1 MADPFHITAD
11 EINCLIHAYF
21 KDSGFQHSAFV
32 LRAEGRLE
40 HSPHYRKHVPRGELV
55 ELLSKALL
63 FSEVEAHWKGDT
75 MTMACT
81 NQFKLLEHHTCS
93 FDPKFPPPPPPEAHR
108 PHPLPERPQTAH
120 VASESASVHVNSPS
134 TENLLKRKASG
145 PVPMDEPSKEKRAKT
160 NGKLEGEVD
169 TKSPSVVETRLP
181 ASTTAPTSRTPVTT
195 AVPTEPTSTA
205 MTTTTSTITNTISDA
220 GEQSDDAVQLLKAHK
235 AAVFVCGW
243 NPVDHTVLA
252 SGSKDSIVHIWD
264 IPGPDKDGV
273 TNTHIEPPLVCA
285 YAAKGSDS
293 DLTSL
298 TWSHDGS
305 LVAVGCY
312 DSVLRICDSK
322 GKAYFTHTQHDGPI
336 FAVRFSPSGRWFL
349 SASLDGSAC
358 IWDVREKKLHK
369 QFHLHKQCC
378 LDADWLSDLQFV
390 TSGSDARIYI
400 MDLDS
405 PKPLRTLLGHQN
417 EINQVKCNPTKTR
430 LASCSD
436 DMTGRIW
443 NIESIDPLRYMQ
455 DSHSVVLKGH
465 TGPVSHIVWCPLTP
479 NGEHELVATSS
490 FDGTSRIWDS
500 VTGEC
505 LCSFDDHKKNV
516 YALAFSPDG
525 RHIATAGGDGCLHIY
540 DIRAKHKRWSWS
552 AGSTNPSIFEIEW
565 QQSGNLNRIAMA
577 MEKATVGVVD
587 LTKVPELQ

>member
-1 MADPFHITAD
+1 MVDPFHITAD
-11 EINCLIHAYF
+11 EINCLIYSYF
-21 KDSGFQHSAFV
+21 KDSGFAHSAFV

-63 FSEVEAHWKGDT
+63 FSEVEAHWKGNA
-75 MTMACT
+75 MTMSCT
-81 NQFKLLEHHTCS
+81 NQFRLLEPHTCS
-93 FDPKFPPPPPPEAHR
+93 FDPKFPPPPLPDAQRH
-108 PHPLPERPQTAH
+108 HVHPERVQPLQAEDENAAHAGVPQADG
-120 VASESASVHVNSPS
+120 S
-134 TENLLKRKASG
+134 LKRKASG
-145 PVPMDEPSKEKRAKT
+145 TPSVDEPPKEKRART
-160 NGKLEGEVD
+160 NGQLEDEVEIR
-169 TKSPSVVETRLP
+169 SPSVVESITSAVPATPATAAAEEAP
-181 ASTTAPTSRTPVTT
+181 ASNDMIRTASNET
-195 AVPTEPTSTA
+195 AASEPS
-205 MTTTTSTITNTISDA
+205 
-220 GEQSDDAVQLLKAHK
+220 EQQDDAVQLLEAHK

-243 NPVDHTVLA
+243 NPVHHTILA

-273 TNTHIEPPLVCA
+273 TFAKVQPPLTCA
-285 YAAKGSDS
+285 YTAKGSDS

-298 TWSHDGS
+298 TWSNDGS
-305 LVAVGCY
+305 LIAVGCY
-312 DSVLRICDSK
+312 DSVLRICDSE
-322 GKAYFTHTQHDGPI
+322 GKAYFTHTQHDKGPI

-358 IWDVREKKLHK
+358 IWDVKEKKLHR
-369 QFHLHKQCC
+369 QFSLHRQCC
-378 LDADWLSDLQFV
+378 LDADWISDLQFV
-390 TSGSDARIYI
+390 TSGSDARIYVN
-400 MDLDS
+400 DLDS
-405 PKPLRTLLGHQN
+405 QKPLRTLLGHQN
-417 EINQVKCNPTKTR
+417 EINQVKCNPSKTR

-443 NIESIDPLRYMQ
+443 NIENVDPLRHVQ
-455 DSHSVVLKGH
+455 DSHSIVLEGH
-465 TGPVSHIVWCPLTP
+465 TGPVSHIVWSPITP
-479 NGEHELVATSS
+479 SGEHELVATSS

-540 DIRAKHKRWSWS
+540 DIRAKEKRWSWN
-552 AGSTNPSIFEIEW
+552 AGTPNSSIFEIEW

-577 MEKATVGVVD
+577 MEKTTVGVVD